1 MDDGTSH
8 AAKEPT
14 AQQSPY
20 GVTGEENRLPPS
32 NSSRMLSGWH
42 VAFFISLMLFIGV
55 SAFAAGLI
63 VERSIFRNA
72 SPLSVVT
79 GDAPYDQVSEI
90 ARLLA
95 DEYYFRPDTEAERE
109 AFNQE
114 LEYAAVNGMIATLE
128 DPYTTFLPPREAG
141 AAAQHLE
148 GEFGGIGVQI
158 QYIDGRLTVISPI
171 PGSPADRAGIEPG
184 DVILEAG
191 GVPLRDLPPAEAG
204 ALIRGPVGTTVELVI
219 KRATG
224 SEPFRLEIIREEI
237 ENQVVY
243 LEPIEGISIMHLRVT
258 SFTERTVP
266 QLDAALEQ
274 VIAGGATGIV
284 LDLRDNGGGL
294 VSAAQAL
301 IGRFVPADAGPAFWE
316 DTGSGDEELLSF
328 PILDGD
334 LDVYGIPMVVL
345 VNEGTASA
353 AEIAAGALRDY
364 DRAKLTGEATFGKGL
379 VQRIWNF
386 DDGSSARIT
395 VARWL
400 TPDQSPIPEDG
411 LAVSIP
417 ISLMPSTI
425 SDDPTAARAAR
436 ALRSEGW
443 SELQPDW

>member
-1 MDDGTSH
+1 MDDGTH
-8 AAKEPT
+8 DTTKES
-14 AQQSPY
+14 AEQQSPY
-20 GVTGEENRLPPS
+20 GVSGDTNRLQPS
-32 NSSRMLSGWH
+32 NSPRVLSAWH
-42 VAFFISLMLFIGV
+42 VAFFVSLTLLLAV

-79 GDAPYDQVSEI
+79 GDGPYDQVTEI
-90 ARLLA
+90 ARLLE
-95 DEYYFRPDTEAERE
+95 DEYYFRPDDDAERK

-128 DPYTTFLPPREAG
+128 DRYTTFLPPREAG

-158 QYIDGRLTVISPI
+158 QYIDGHLTVISPI

-184 DVILEAG
+184 DVILEAN

-204 ALIRGPVGTTVELVI
+204 ALIRGPVGTTVDLAI
-219 KRATG
+219 KRASA
-224 SEPFRLEIIREEI
+224 SEPIKLKIVREEI

-243 LEPIEGISIMHLRVT
+243 LEPIEGTSIVHLRIT

-266 QLDAALEQ
+266 QLDAALEE
-274 VIAGGATGIV
+274 VVAGGATGII

-294 VSAAQAL
+294 VSAAQAT
-301 IGRFVPADAGPAFWE
+301 IGRFIPADAGPAFWE

-328 PILDGD
+328 PILSGD
-334 LDVYGIPMVVL
+334 TGAYEIPMAVL

-364 DRAKLTGEATFGKGL
+364 ERAKLIGEPTFGKGL

-386 DDGSSARIT
+386 KDGSSARIT

-400 TPDQSPIPEDG
+400 TPNQSPIPEDG

-417 ISLMPSTI
+417 IALMPSTL
-425 SDDPTAARAAR
+425 SNDPTAARAAR
-436 ALRSEGW
+436 ALRTDGW